1 MRVSGRSP
9 RLMLGA
15 ATFALVV
22 STISPAVSSLH
33 REAKVVD
40 LHSDTLLDV
49 ASGKRDISRRGTAGH
64 IDLPRLREGGVDVQV
79 FAAFIHPREAERGFE
94 RALELLDAFD
104 RMVSSHADVLGRAL
118 TFADIEQLERSG
130 KVAAVLSI
138 ESGDAV
144 QGNPANVDR
153 LYRRGVRIMS
163 LTWNNSTGL
172 ADGALEQRHGGLTP
186 VGRRVLARMAA
197 LGIIVD
203 VSHLS
208 AKSFWDVL

>member
-1 MRVSGRSP
+1 
-9 RLMLGA
+9 MLGA

-130 KVAAVLSI
+130 KVVVVLSRKHELHRLHLRI
-138 ESGDAV
+138 KKLLLAV
-144 QGNPANVDR
+144 
-153 LYRRGVRIMS
+153 
-163 LTWNNSTGL
+163 
-172 ADGALEQRHGGLTP
+172 P
-186 VGRRVLARMAA
+186 VGAISPQDTGAARE
-197 LGIIVD
+197 L
-203 VSHLS
+203 HRLCNCNT
-208 AKSFWDVL
+208 LH